1 MRYGLIIRLQSQG
14 PASMMGPLVVI
25 RTFEGVGQ
33 SEDGCLEQEKNN
45 TEKQQARKSAGRDN
59 FCFMLK

>member
-1 MRYGLIIRLQSQG
+1 
-14 PASMMGPLVVI
+14 MMGPLVVI

-45 TEKQQARKSAGRDN
+45 TKKKLLKQNKFSTVDYD
-59 FCFMLK
+59 FHL